1 MELLKAKKVFIL
13 LSVFTCAFSSSSDTP
28 SDRKNYLY
36 HALAAF
42 KNWFY
47 GKKERSIEGKT
58 AKPDLFSFLRYA
70 IKSGN
75 IGALKS
81 LLQKDININE
91 KDNTGKTLLH
101 YAIDDKEKNNIAIV
115 KLLLDKDADVNMKDN
130 DGNTPL
136 LGAASNEN
144 DNNNLAIV
152 QLLLDKD
159 ADVNAKSGDGWTS
172 LHGAALNEND
182 NNLAIVQLLLHRGA
196 DVNAKSGDGWTSLH
210 GAALNQNNNNLAIIQ
225 LLLHRGADVNS
236 QDNNGETPLH
246 KAIEFNHD
254 NSLAMVQFLL
264 NQGAIVNSRLQDSGE
279 TPLHEATRKENLD
292 IVKLLVQK
300 GAKVNAEAD
309 NGKTPL
315 QYAYNDDIVNFL
327 LENGATAPTK
337 EGIYISD
344 EDAQKD
350 YYAILGISNTAN
362 ASEIKK
368 AYGALALKWHPDKN
382 PDNKEKAEE
391 MFKKV
396 GRAYEILGDP
406 GKRASYDAARAGI
419 VNRPPSVRP
428 RSLKLMLDRTL
439 SLYLITVFR

>member
-182 NNLAIVQLLLHRGA
+182 NNLAIV
-196 DVNAKSGDGWTSLH
+196 
-210 GAALNQNNNNLAIIQ
+210 Q